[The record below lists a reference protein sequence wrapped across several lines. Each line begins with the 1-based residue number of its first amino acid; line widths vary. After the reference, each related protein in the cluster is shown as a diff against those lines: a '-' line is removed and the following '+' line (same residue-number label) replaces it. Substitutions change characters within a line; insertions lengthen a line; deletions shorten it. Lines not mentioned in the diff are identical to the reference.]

1 MSGDYEQTEL
11 RICQSEGAYVI
22 MRPLAS
28 SWEQR
33 KFSDLV
39 LIERGGSP
47 RPIDAYITEDPAGLN
62 WVKIGD
68 A

>member
-1 MSGDYEQTEL
+1 MSGDFEQAES
-11 RICQSEGAYVI
+11 RVCQSEGTYVT

-47 RPIDAYITEDPAGLN
+47 RPIDAYITEDPAG
-62 WVKIGD
+62 
-68 A
+68 